1 MKVIYPVLFYKE
13 KENGYSVFVPDLDN
27 ASTCGSTL
35 QEAMEMAE
43 ELIAS
48 VVLDL
53 MEEDDK
59 IPKADSIEKVSFEKL
74 EKNLEIE
81 NWDYTSKFKTYIAV
95 DISSYAEQWGKELV
109 KKTVN
114 IPKWI
119 NTKAEKLKINFSK
132 NIRGSIIKENIWGID
147 YVIWYQNKDA
157 NAFLRFYSGFF
168 CWRNIEKNGKYSNI
182 IKCYKKIKKGV
193 YGLFN

>member
-1 MKVIYPVLFYKE
+1 MKVIYPVLFYEE

-59 IPKADSIEKVSFEKL
+59 IPKANSIEKVSFEKL

-132 NIRGSIIKENIWGID
+132 KLEE
-147 YVIWYQNKDA
+147 A
-157 NAFLRFYSGFF
+157 LL
-168 CWRNIEKNGKYSNI
+168 
-182 IKCYKKIKKGV
+182 KKI
-193 YGLFN
+193 YEE